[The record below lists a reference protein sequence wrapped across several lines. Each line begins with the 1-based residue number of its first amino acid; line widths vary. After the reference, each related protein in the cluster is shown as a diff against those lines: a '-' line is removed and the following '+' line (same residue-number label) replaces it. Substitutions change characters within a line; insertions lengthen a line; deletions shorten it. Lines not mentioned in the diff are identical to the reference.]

1 MKFLRLTHVLRVV
14 MTFTLLAGATLIGSP
29 SASALP
35 YAECN
40 SGWAVMVEVA
50 GGNGGGAYVPAYS
63 SHAGSTRYCWL
74 QQDTSRVRTEVRRLQ
89 YGLQYSGMSLYAD
102 GVFGGATRRAVIG
115 VQKAHWLTQDGE
127 YGSNTG
133 SVMTWCYWYGG
144 RQSCGR
150 WV

>member
-1 MKFLRLTHVLRVV
+1 MKFLRLTHVMRVV

-89 YGLQYSGMSLYAD
+89 YGLQYSGASLYAD
-102 GVFGGATRRAVIG
+102 GVFGGATRRAVVW
-115 VQKAHWLTQDGE
+115 VQSRNGIAQDGE

-133 SVMTWCYWYGG
+133 SVMTWY
-144 RQSCGR
+144 
-150 WV
+150 